1 MAIANTFI
9 TLILLSLFVAVYPSL
24 PTLKDFES
32 ECWEF
37 ESLRPHQLYQSCNS
51 ASNFLIAFVAVPEF
65 FVLQSYPSAEG
76 LALEIGITHRYIMSG
91 MLFIVVCFAF
101 QSRNVEKVDNQK
113 AILLGAA
120 IGFSAM
126 CAVIISMPVFRG
138 IPLSIPPMI
147 ATGTIAALSFWSRSK
162 LS

>member
-1 MAIANTFI
+1 MPYKKMMSIVATVP
-9 TLILLSLFVAVYPSL
+9 LI
-24 PTLKDFES
+24 
-32 ECWEF
+32 
-37 ESLRPHQLYQSCNS
+37 
-51 ASNFLIAFVAVPEF
+51 FLIAFVAVPEF

-91 MLFIVVCFAF
+91 MLFMVVCFAF
-101 QSRNVEKVDNQK
+101 QSRIVEKVDNQK

-120 IGFSAM
+120 IGFSVM

>member
-1 MAIANTFI
+1 MQYKRMMYLVATVP
-9 TLILLSLFVAVYPSL
+9 LI
-24 PTLKDFES
+24 
-32 ECWEF
+32 
-37 ESLRPHQLYQSCNS
+37 
-51 ASNFLIAFVAVPEF
+51 FLIGFIAVPDF

-91 MLFIVVCFAF
+91 MLFIIVCIAY
-101 QSRNVEKVDNQK
+101 QSINVEKVDNQK
-113 AILLGAA
+113 SILLGAA

-126 CAVIISMPVFRG
+126 CAVLIYVSVFRD

-147 ATGTIAALSFWSRSK
+147 ATETVSVLSLWT

>member
-1 MAIANTFI
+1 MPYKIMMSIVATVP
-9 TLILLSLFVAVYPSL
+9 LI
-24 PTLKDFES
+24 
-32 ECWEF
+32 
-37 ESLRPHQLYQSCNS
+37 
-51 ASNFLIAFVAVPEF
+51 FLIAFVAVPEF

-113 AILLGAA
+113 EILLGVA
-120 IGFSAM
+120 IGFAVM
-126 CAVIISMPVFRG
+126 CAVIILMEGPGRGLPLLVPPV
-138 IPLSIPPMI
+138 I
-147 ATGTIAALSFWSRSK
+147 ATGVIAILSFWSRSK

>member
-1 MAIANTFI
+1 MPYKKMMSIAATVP
-9 TLILLSLFVAVYPSL
+9 LI
-24 PTLKDFES
+24 
-32 ECWEF
+32 
-37 ESLRPHQLYQSCNS
+37 
-51 ASNFLIAFVAVPEF
+51 FLIAFVAVPEF
-65 FVLQSYPSAEG
+65 FILQSYPSAEG

-91 MLFIVVCFAF
+91 MLFMVVCFSF
-101 QSRNVEKVDNQK
+101 LSRNVEKVDNQK
-113 AILLGAA
+113 EILLGAA
-120 IGFSAM
+120 IGFSVM

>member
-1 MAIANTFI
+1 MPFKKMMSIAATVP
-9 TLILLSLFVAVYPSL
+9 LI
-24 PTLKDFES
+24 
-32 ECWEF
+32 
-37 ESLRPHQLYQSCNS
+37 
-51 ASNFLIAFVAVPEF
+51 FLIAFVAVPEF

-91 MLFIVVCFAF
+91 MLFMVACFAF
-101 QSRNVEKVDNQK
+101 LSRNVEKVDNQK
-113 AILLGAA
+113 EILLGAA
-120 IGFSAM
+120 IGLSVM

-138 IPLSIPPMI
+138 IPLSVPPMI

>member
-1 MAIANTFI
+1 MPYKIMMSIVATVP
-9 TLILLSLFVAVYPSL
+9 LI
-24 PTLKDFES
+24 
-32 ECWEF
+32 
-37 ESLRPHQLYQSCNS
+37 
-51 ASNFLIAFVAVPEF
+51 FLIAFVAVPEF

-113 AILLGAA
+113 AILLGVA
-120 IGFSAM
+120 IGFAVM
-126 CAVIISMPVFRG
+126 CAVIISMPFCRD
-138 IPLSIPPMI
+138 IPLSVPPMI
-147 ATGTIAALSFWSRSK
+147 ATGTIAILSFWSRLK

>member
-1 MAIANTFI
+1 MPYKIMMSIVATVP
-9 TLILLSLFVAVYPSL
+9 LI
-24 PTLKDFES
+24 
-32 ECWEF
+32 
-37 ESLRPHQLYQSCNS
+37 
-51 ASNFLIAFVAVPEF
+51 FLIAFVAIPEF

-76 LALEIGITHRYIMSG
+76 LALDIGITHRFIMSG
-91 MLFIVVCFAF
+91 MLFIIVCIAF

-113 AILLGAA
+113 TILLGAA

-147 ATGTIAALSFWSRSK
+147 ATGTIAALSFWSSSK

>member
-1 MAIANTFI
+1 MPYKKMMSIAATVP
-9 TLILLSLFVAVYPSL
+9 LI
-24 PTLKDFES
+24 
-32 ECWEF
+32 
-37 ESLRPHQLYQSCNS
+37 
-51 ASNFLIAFVAVPEF
+51 FLIAFVIVPEF

-76 LALEIGITHRYIMSG
+76 LSLEIGITHRYIMSG
-91 MLFIVVCFAF
+91 MLFMVVCFSF
-101 QSRNVEKVDNQK
+101 LSRNVEKVDNQK
-113 AILLGAA
+113 EILLGAA
-120 IGFSAM
+120 IGFSVM

>member
-1 MAIANTFI
+1 MPYKMMM
-9 TLILLSLFVAVYPSL
+9 SLVAAVPL
-24 PTLKDFES
+24 V
-32 ECWEF
+32 
-37 ESLRPHQLYQSCNS
+37 
-51 ASNFLIAFVAVPEF
+51 FLIAFLAVPEF
-65 FVLQSYPSAEG
+65 FILQSYPSAEG
-76 LALEIGITHRYIMSG
+76 LGLEIGITHRYVMSG
-91 MLFIVVCFAF
+91 MLFMVVCFAF
-101 QSRNVEKVDNQK
+101 QSRSVEGVDNQK

-120 IGFSAM
+120 IGFSVM

>member
-1 MAIANTFI
+1 MPYKTMMSIAATVP
-9 TLILLSLFVAVYPSL
+9 LI
-24 PTLKDFES
+24 
-32 ECWEF
+32 
-37 ESLRPHQLYQSCNS
+37 
-51 ASNFLIAFVAVPEF
+51 FLNAFVAVPEF

-91 MLFIVVCFAF
+91 MLFMVACFAF
-101 QSRNVEKVDNQK
+101 LSRNVEKVDNQK
-113 AILLGAA
+113 EILLGAA
-120 IGFSAM
+120 IGFSVM